1 MADEDQQKARDIADR
16 EVARLWRAWRTVH
29 QMVNDRGYELNE
41 DELSISLDEFKH
53 RFTNDGI
60 PDRKKMI
67 FTARPSVEMVAR
79 YSTPATAA
87 NPNPPK
93 ADVGTIYI
101 EFLADTNVGIKQMR
115 SFAQVLS
122 QGNFHTGILVTHV
135 HITPAA
141 MKIVPAVA
149 SETRIEC
156 FLEQD
161 LLVNITHHELVPK
174 HVLLS
179 KEERSKLLQ
188 RYRLKDTQLPRIQV
202 GDPVARYL
210 GLRRGQV
217 VKIIR
222 TSETAGRYASYR
234 LRGAASLCRVAQ
246 SSSRSALPF
255 SRTSVFAS
263 KSIQIPKT
271 AIAARFLHAQPST
284 QYFHNDQEQVYDPK
298 DDIIARSNEDV
309 EIITKFQD
317 LADKGLV
324 HPAIIKEITD
334 TMGHET
340 MTDVQ
345 TLTIA
350 ETLKGTDVIAQA
362 RTGTGKTLGFL
373 IPVLQNILKAS
384 PELAGQG
391 QRFRSSRSTAS
402 DIRAI
407 VMSPTRELAEQLAVE
422 AQKLCRGT
430 DIKVQVAVGGSNKR
444 AMLNQMQRQG
454 CHLLV
459 ATPGRLNDLL
469 TDPYSKVSA
478 PNLKAVV
485 LDEADR
491 LLDQGFSKDIEAI
504 LDLLPNRSITD
515 RQTLL
520 FSATV
525 PREVM
530 SLVRS
535 TLKPDF
541 QFVQTVK
548 SDEAPTHERIPQHVV
563 SCKGFENVAPALVEI
578 CTKEIA
584 KVAQDPSQPPF
595 KAIVYLPSTA
605 NVTLYAG
612 ILESLSVSD
621 NALYGTH
628 PLHPAEVSAMH
639 GKLTQ
644 QQRTRVSDR
653 FRRAK
658 SAIMVSSDVTARGM
672 DFPGVT
678 HVIQIGVPPNRDQY
692 IHRVGR
698 TGRGDK
704 SGTGYALFTDLEMN
718 QARRILKGLPIKPDT
733 TIETARIDMTKDAQL
748 SADSAQIL
756 VQVGEAT
763 KRVSRYDKIAAFQAA
778 LGSLQSITDKQGL
791 IDSLYQWTRYGWGFD
806 SPPSIGH
813 GLASKLGLSRVR
825 GLVSGHNSIDDE
837 TPPRDMGFGGRSGG
851 FGGRGGGGGFGGR
864 SSGGRGGGG
873 GFGGRDGGRSFGGR
887 DGGRSFGGR
896 DGGRDGGRSFGGRD
910 GGRDG
915 GRSFGGR
922 DGGSGYGND
931 RGGRQDSGASF

>member
-1 MADEDQQKARDIADR
+1 M
-16 EVARLWRAWRTVH
+16 
-29 QMVNDRGYELNE
+29 
-41 DELSISLDEFKH
+41 
-53 RFTNDGI
+53 
-60 PDRKKMI
+60 
-67 FTARPSVEMVAR
+67 
-79 YSTPATAA
+79 
-87 NPNPPK
+87 
-93 ADVGTIYI
+93 
-101 EFLADTNVGIKQMR
+101 
-115 SFAQVLS
+115 
-122 QGNFHTGILVTHV
+122 
-135 HITPAA
+135 
-141 MKIVPAVA
+141 
-149 SETRIEC
+149 
-156 FLEQD
+156 
-161 LLVNITHHELVPK
+161 
-174 HVLLS
+174 
-179 KEERSKLLQ
+179 
-188 RYRLKDTQLPRIQV
+188 
-202 GDPVARYL
+202 
-210 GLRRGQV
+210 
-217 VKIIR
+217 
-222 TSETAGRYASYR
+222 
-234 LRGAASLCRVAQ
+234 
-246 SSSRSALPF
+246 
-255 SRTSVFAS
+255 
-263 KSIQIPKT
+263 
-271 AIAARFLHAQPST
+271 
-284 QYFHNDQEQVYDPK
+284 
-298 DDIIARSNEDV
+298 
-309 EIITKFQD
+309 
-317 LADKGLV
+317 
-324 HPAIIKEITD
+324 
-334 TMGHET
+334 
-340 MTDVQ
+340 
-345 TLTIA
+345 
-350 ETLKGTDVIAQA
+350 
-362 RTGTGKTLGFL
+362 
-373 IPVLQNILKAS
+373 KAS

-391 QRFRSSRSTAS
+391 QRFRGSRSTAS

-748 SADSAQIL
+748 AADSAQIL

-778 LGSLQSITDKQGL
+778 LGSLQSINDKQAL

-910 GGRDG
+910 GGR
-915 GRSFGGR
+915 SFGGR

-931 RGGRQDSGASF
+931 RGGRQDFGSSF

>member
-41 DELSISLDEFKH
+41 DELSISLDEFKS
-53 RFTNDGI
+53 RFTNDGV

-79 YSTPATAA
+79 YSNPVTAA

-93 ADVGTIYI
+93 ADVGTIYV

-271 AIAARFLHAQPST
+271 AIAARFLHAQPAT
-284 QYFHNDQEQVYDPK
+284 QYFHNEEEQVFDPR
-298 DDIIARSNEDV
+298 DDIIARSNDDV

-324 HPAIIKEITD
+324 HPNIIKEITG
-334 TMGHET
+334 TMGHHT

-384 PELAGQG
+384 PELAGGGPG
-391 QRFRSSRSTAS
+391 QRFRGSRSTAS

-444 AMLNQMQRQG
+444 AMLYQMQRQG

-530 SLVRS
+530 SLVRR

-578 CTKEIA
+578 CTKEIG
-584 KVAQDPSQPPF
+584 KVAQDPSLPPF

-605 NVTLYAG
+605 NVTLYAS
-612 ILESLSVSD
+612 ILESLGQADS
-621 NALYGTH
+621 ALYGTH

-644 QQRTRVSDR
+644 QQRTRVSDN
-653 FRRAK
+653 FRRSK

-704 SGTGYALFTDLEMN
+704 SGVGYALFTDIEMN

-733 TIETARIDMTKDAQL
+733 TIETSRVDMTKDAQL
-748 SADSAQIL
+748 GADAAQIL
-756 VQVGEAT
+756 TQVGEAT
-763 KRVSRYDKIAAFQAA
+763 KRVSRYDKVAAFQAA

-813 GLASKLGLSRVR
+813 GLAQKLGLGRVR

-837 TPPRDMGFGGRSGG
+837 APPRDRDMGGYGGRSGG
-851 FGGRGGGGGFGGR
+851 FSRGGGGGFGGR
-864 SSGGRGGGG
+864 GGDRRGGGG
-873 GFGGRDGGRSFGGR
+873 GFGGFGGRGGDRGGDRGGRGFGGR
-887 DGGRSFGGR
+887 DGGRGFGGR
-896 DGGRDGGRSFGGRD
+896 DGGRG
-910 GGRDG
+910 
-915 GRSFGGR
+915 FGGR

-931 RGGRQDSGASF
+931 RGGRQDFGASF

>member
-1 MADEDQQKARDIADR
+1 M
-16 EVARLWRAWRTVH
+16 
-29 QMVNDRGYELNE
+29 LNVC
-41 DELSISLDEFKH
+41 
-53 RFTNDGI
+53 R
-60 PDRKKMI
+60 
-67 FTARPSVEMVAR
+67 
-79 YSTPATAA
+79 
-87 NPNPPK
+87 
-93 ADVGTIYI
+93 
-101 EFLADTNVGIKQMR
+101 
-115 SFAQVLS
+115 
-122 QGNFHTGILVTHV
+122 
-135 HITPAA
+135 
-141 MKIVPAVA
+141 
-149 SETRIEC
+149 
-156 FLEQD
+156 
-161 LLVNITHHELVPK
+161 
-174 HVLLS
+174 
-179 KEERSKLLQ
+179 
-188 RYRLKDTQLPRIQV
+188 
-202 GDPVARYL
+202 
-210 GLRRGQV
+210 
-217 VKIIR
+217 
-222 TSETAGRYASYR
+222 
-234 LRGAASLCRVAQ
+234 RGAASLCRVAQ

-255 SRTSVFAS
+255 ARTSAFAS

-271 AIAARFLHAQPST
+271 AITARFLHAQPST
-284 QYFHNDQEQVYDPK
+284 QYFHNDEPAPFDPK
-298 DDIIARSNEDV
+298 DEIIARSNEDV

-317 LADKGLV
+317 LADKGHV
-324 HPAIIKEITD
+324 HPAIINEITQ

-345 TLTIA
+345 SLTIA

-384 PELAGQG
+384 PELAGSG
-391 QRFRSSRSTAS
+391 SGRGHRGPRSTAS

-444 AMLNQMQRQG
+444 AMLYQMQRQG

-504 LDLLPNRSITD
+504 LDLLPNRNITD

-563 SCKGFENVAPALVEI
+563 ACKGFENVAPALVEI

-584 KVAQDPSQPPF
+584 KVAQDPTQPPF

-612 ILESLSVSD
+612 ILESLSQSD
-621 NALYGTH
+621 NSLYGTH
-628 PLHPAEVSAMH
+628 PLYPAEISAMH

-658 SAIMVSSDVTARGM
+658 SAVMVSSDVTARGM

-704 SGTGYALFTDLEMN
+704 SGVGYALFTEMEMN

-733 TIETARIDMTKDAQL
+733 TIETAQVDMTKDAQL
-748 SADSAQIL
+748 AADAAQIL
-756 VQVGEAT
+756 TQVGEAT
-763 KRVSRYDKIAAFQAA
+763 KRVSRYDKIAAFLAQ
-778 LGSLQSITDKQGL
+778 LGSLQSITNKQGMVEA
-791 IDSLYQWTRYGWGFD
+791 LYQWTRFGWGFD
-806 SPPSIGH
+806 SPPSIPH

-825 GLVSGHNSIDDE
+825 GLISGHNSLDDE
-837 TPPRDMGFGGRSGG
+837 EPPRTMGGFGARGGGGRGSGGG
-851 FGGRGGGGGFGGR
+851 FGGRGGGGR
-864 SSGGRGGGG
+864 GG
-873 GFGGRDGGRSFGGR
+873 GFGGRGGGYGGDRGGRSFGGDR
-887 DGGRSFGGR
+887 GDRGFGGDRGGRGFGGR
-896 DGGRDGGRSFGGRD
+896 DGGRDGGRG
-910 GGRDG
+910 
-915 GRSFGGR
+915 FGGR
-922 DGGSGYGND
+922 DGGSGYGGD
-931 RGGRQDSGASF
+931 RGGRQDFGASF

>member
-41 DELSISLDEFKH
+41 DELSISLAEFKN
-53 RFTNDGI
+53 RFTNDGV

-271 AIAARFLHAQPST
+271 AIAARFLHAQPAT
-284 QYFHNDQEQVYDPK
+284 RYFHNDQEQVFDPK
-298 DDIIARSNEDV
+298 DEIIARSNEDV
-309 EIITKFQD
+309 EIITKFQE
-317 LADKGLV
+317 LADRGHV
-324 HPAIIKEITD
+324 HPAIIREITD

-345 TLTIA
+345 QLTIA

-373 IPVLQNILKAS
+373 IPVIQNILKAS

-391 QRFRSSRSTAS
+391 QRMRSPRSTAS

-469 TDPYSKVSA
+469 TDPYSRVSA

-584 KVAQDPSQPPF
+584 KVAQDPTQPPF

-612 ILESLSVSD
+612 ILESLSQSD

-704 SGTGYALFTDLEMN
+704 SGVGYALFTDIEMN

-733 TIETARIDMTKDAQL
+733 TIETSRIDMTKDAQL
-748 SADSAQIL
+748 GADAAQIL

-778 LGSLQSITDKQGL
+778 LGSLQSISDKQGL
-791 IDSLYQWTRYGWGFD
+791 MDSLYQWTRYGWGFD

-837 TPPRDMGFGGRSGG
+837 PAPRPMDGGRSGG
-851 FGGRGGGGGFGGR
+851 FGRGGGGGFGGR

-873 GFGGRDGGRSFGGR
+873 GFGGR
-887 DGGRSFGGR
+887 SFGGR
-896 DGGRDGGRSFGGRD
+896 DGGRDGGRGFGGRD

-915 GRSFGGR
+915 GRGFGGRDGGRDGGRGFGGR

-931 RGGRQDSGASF
+931 RGGRQDFGASF

>member
-1 MADEDQQKARDIADR
+1 M
-16 EVARLWRAWRTVH
+16 
-29 QMVNDRGYELNE
+29 LN
-41 DELSISLDEFKH
+41 
-53 RFTNDGI
+53 
-60 PDRKKMI
+60 
-67 FTARPSVEMVAR
+67 V
-79 YSTPATAA
+79 
-87 NPNPPK
+87 
-93 ADVGTIYI
+93 
-101 EFLADTNVGIKQMR
+101 
-115 SFAQVLS
+115 
-122 QGNFHTGILVTHV
+122 
-135 HITPAA
+135 
-141 MKIVPAVA
+141 
-149 SETRIEC
+149 
-156 FLEQD
+156 
-161 LLVNITHHELVPK
+161 
-174 HVLLS
+174 
-179 KEERSKLLQ
+179 
-188 RYRLKDTQLPRIQV
+188 YR
-202 GDPVARYL
+202 
-210 GLRRGQV
+210 
-217 VKIIR
+217 
-222 TSETAGRYASYR
+222 
-234 LRGAASLCRVAQ
+234 RGAASLCRVVQ
-246 SSSRSALPF
+246 SSPRSALPF

-263 KSIQIPKT
+263 KSIQISKT
-271 AIAARFLHAQPST
+271 AIAARFLHAQPAT
-284 QYFHNDQEQVYDPK
+284 RYFHNDQEQVFDPK
-298 DDIIARSNEDV
+298 DDIIARSNEDI
-309 EIITKFQD
+309 EIITKFQE
-317 LADKGLV
+317 LADRGHV

-334 TMGHET
+334 TMGHDT

-345 TLTIA
+345 QLTIA

-373 IPVLQNILKAS
+373 IPVLQNILKTS
-384 PELAGQG
+384 PELADQG
-391 QRFRSSRSTAS
+391 QDQSMRGSRSTAS

-430 DIKVQVAVGGSNKR
+430 NIKVQVAVGGSNKK

-459 ATPGRLNDLL
+459 ATPGRLHDLL
-469 TDPYSKVSA
+469 TDPYSRVSA

-504 LDLLPNRSITD
+504 INLLPNRNITD

-535 TLKPDF
+535 TLKPGF

-548 SDEAPTHERIPQHVV
+548 SDEVPTHERIPQHVV

-584 KVAQDPSQPPF
+584 KVAQDPTQPPF

-612 ILESLSVSD
+612 ILGSLSQSD

-672 DFPGVT
+672 DFPNVT

-704 SGTGYALFTDLEMN
+704 GGVGYALFTDIEMN
-718 QARRILKGLPIKPDT
+718 LARRILNGLPIKPDT
-733 TIETARIDMTKDAQL
+733 TIETSRIDMTKDAQL
-748 SADSAQIL
+748 GADAAQIL

-763 KRVSRYDKIAAFQAA
+763 KRVSRFDKIAAFQAA
-778 LGSLQSITDKQGL
+778 LGSLQSISDKQGL
-791 IDSLYQWTRYGWGFD
+791 MDGLYQWTRYGWGFD

-813 GLASKLGLSRVR
+813 GLASKLGLSRVT
-825 GLVSGHNSIDDE
+825 GLVFGHNSLDDE
-837 TPPRDMGFGGRSGG
+837 PSPRNTDFGGRSGG
-851 FGGRGGGGGFGGR
+851 FGRGGGGGFRGR

-873 GFGGRDGGRSFGGR
+873 GFGGRGGDRGG
-887 DGGRSFGGR
+887 FGGR
-896 DGGRDGGRSFGGRD
+896 DGGRDGGRG
-910 GGRDG
+910 
-915 GRSFGGR
+915 FGGR
-922 DGGSGYGND
+922 DGGSYGSD
-931 RGGRQDSGASF
+931 RGGRQDLGASF

>member
-1 MADEDQQKARDIADR
+1 M
-16 EVARLWRAWRTVH
+16 
-29 QMVNDRGYELNE
+29 LNVC
-41 DELSISLDEFKH
+41 
-53 RFTNDGI
+53 R
-60 PDRKKMI
+60 
-67 FTARPSVEMVAR
+67 
-79 YSTPATAA
+79 
-87 NPNPPK
+87 
-93 ADVGTIYI
+93 
-101 EFLADTNVGIKQMR
+101 
-115 SFAQVLS
+115 
-122 QGNFHTGILVTHV
+122 
-135 HITPAA
+135 
-141 MKIVPAVA
+141 
-149 SETRIEC
+149 
-156 FLEQD
+156 
-161 LLVNITHHELVPK
+161 
-174 HVLLS
+174 
-179 KEERSKLLQ
+179 
-188 RYRLKDTQLPRIQV
+188 
-202 GDPVARYL
+202 
-210 GLRRGQV
+210 
-217 VKIIR
+217 
-222 TSETAGRYASYR
+222 
-234 LRGAASLCRVAQ
+234 RGAASLCRVAQ

-271 AIAARFLHAQPST
+271 AIASRFLHAQPAT
-284 QYFHNDQEQVYDPK
+284 RYYHNDQEQVFDPK
-298 DDIIARSNEDV
+298 DDIIARSNEDI
-309 EIITKFQD
+309 EIITRFQD
-317 LADKGLV
+317 LADKGHV

-345 TLTIA
+345 QLTIA

-391 QRFRSSRSTAS
+391 AGQRYRGPRSTAS

-430 DIKVQVAVGGSNKR
+430 DIKVQVAVGGSNKK
-444 AMLNQMQRQG
+444 AMLYQMQRQG

-504 LDLLPNRSITD
+504 LDLLPNRNITD

-612 ILESLSVSD
+612 ILESLSTTE

-644 QQRTRVSDR
+644 QQRTRVSER

-704 SGTGYALFTDLEMN
+704 SGVGYALFTDIEMN

-733 TIETARIDMTKDAQL
+733 TIETARIDMTQDAQL
-748 SADSAQIL
+748 AADAAQIL

-778 LGSLQSITDKQGL
+778 LGSLQSIGDKQGL
-791 IDSLYQWTRYGWGFD
+791 MDSLYQWTRYGWGFD

-837 TPPRDMGFGGRSGG
+837 TPPRDAGFGGRSGG
-851 FGGRGGGGGFGGR
+851 FGRGGGGGFGGR

-873 GFGGRDGGRSFGGR
+873 FGGRSFGGR
-887 DGGRSFGGR
+887 DGGSGGRSFGGR

-910 GGRDG
+910 GGRGG
-915 GRSFGGR
+915 GRGYGGR
-922 DGGSGYGND
+922 DGGSGYGSD
-931 RGGRQDSGASF
+931 RGGKQDFGASF

>member
-1 MADEDQQKARDIADR
+1 M
-16 EVARLWRAWRTVH
+16 
-29 QMVNDRGYELNE
+29 
-41 DELSISLDEFKH
+41 
-53 RFTNDGI
+53 
-60 PDRKKMI
+60 
-67 FTARPSVEMVAR
+67 
-79 YSTPATAA
+79 
-87 NPNPPK
+87 
-93 ADVGTIYI
+93 
-101 EFLADTNVGIKQMR
+101 
-115 SFAQVLS
+115 
-122 QGNFHTGILVTHV
+122 
-135 HITPAA
+135 
-141 MKIVPAVA
+141 
-149 SETRIEC
+149 
-156 FLEQD
+156 
-161 LLVNITHHELVPK
+161 
-174 HVLLS
+174 
-179 KEERSKLLQ
+179 
-188 RYRLKDTQLPRIQV
+188 
-202 GDPVARYL
+202 
-210 GLRRGQV
+210 
-217 VKIIR
+217 
-222 TSETAGRYASYR
+222 
-234 LRGAASLCRVAQ
+234 
-246 SSSRSALPF
+246 
-255 SRTSVFAS
+255 
-263 KSIQIPKT
+263 
-271 AIAARFLHAQPST
+271 
-284 QYFHNDQEQVYDPK
+284 
-298 DDIIARSNEDV
+298 
-309 EIITKFQD
+309 
-317 LADKGLV
+317 
-324 HPAIIKEITD
+324 
-334 TMGHET
+334 
-340 MTDVQ
+340 
-345 TLTIA
+345 
-350 ETLKGTDVIAQA
+350 
-362 RTGTGKTLGFL
+362 
-373 IPVLQNILKAS
+373 KAS
-384 PELAGQG
+384 PELAGPGAG
-391 QRFRSSRSTAS
+391 QRYRGPRSTAS

-430 DIKVQVAVGGSNKR
+430 DIKVQVAVGGSNKK
-444 AMLNQMQRQG
+444 AMLYQMQRQG

-504 LDLLPNRSITD
+504 LDLLPNRNITD

-563 SCKGFENVAPALVEI
+563 ACRGFENVAPALVEI
-578 CTKEIA
+578 CTKEIG
-584 KVAQDPSQPPF
+584 KVAQDPTQPPF

-605 NVTLYAG
+605 NVNLYAG
-612 ILESLSVSD
+612 ILDSLSQSD
-621 NALYGTH
+621 NSLYGTH

-644 QQRTRVSDR
+644 QQRTRVSER
-653 FRRAK
+653 FRCAK

-704 SGTGYALFTDLEMN
+704 SGVGYALFTEIEMN

-733 TIETARIDMTKDAQL
+733 TIETAQIDMTKDAQL
-748 SADSAQIL
+748 AADAAQIL

-763 KRVSRYDKIAAFQAA
+763 KRVSRYDKIAAFQAS
-778 LGSLQSITDKQGL
+778 LGSLQSISNKQGL

-825 GLVSGHNSIDDE
+825 GLVSGHNSLDDE
-837 TPPRDMGFGGRSGG
+837 EPPRDMSFAGSRSGGFGRGGGGRSGGFGGRSGG
-851 FGGRGGGGGFGGR
+851 FGGRGGDR
-864 SSGGRGGGG
+864 GGRGGRDFGG
-873 GFGGRDGGRSFGGR
+873 RDGGRGFGGRDGGRGF
-887 DGGRSFGGR
+887 
-896 DGGRDGGRSFGGRD
+896 
-910 GGRDG
+910 
-915 GRSFGGR
+915 GR

-931 RGGRQDSGASF
+931 RGGRQDFGASF